1 MTDKTPR
8 FPQMTLEQLDAKQ
21 RPLGEQIVKVS
32 SVGLGGPYN
41 PMIRSPRLGQL
52 LFDLFHYLR
61 WETSVPHKLNEL
73 AILIIARQWRSQVE
87 WFAHA
92 PIATKAG
99 LSADILAELKAG
111 KRPSG
116 MADDEALV
124 YDFVTELTT
133 THKVSDATWAR
144 AKTAFNDQQ
153 IVDLTAVAGNYV
165 MVAMLLAMAEE
176 STPPGKEAP
185 FKPGEP

>member
-1 MTDKTPR
+1 MNS
-8 FPQMTLEQLDAKQ
+8 A
-21 RPLGEQIVKVS
+21 G
-32 SVGLGGPYN
+32 
-41 PMIRSPRLGQL
+41 
-52 LFDLFHYLR
+52 
-61 WETSVPHKLNEL
+61 
-73 AILIIARQWRSQVE
+73 IIA
-87 WFAHA
+87 
-92 PIATKAG
+92 
-99 LSADILAELKAG
+99 DLKVG

-116 MADDEALV
+116 MAEDEAVV

-133 THKVSDATWAR
+133 TQKVSDETYAR
-144 AKTAFNDQQ
+144 AKKVFKDQQ